1 MRSITSILFAHIK
14 RGMKY
19 PPNSKTYPLI
29 TITGHGAA
37 EITL

>member
-1 MRSITSILFAHIK
+1 MTTMPSAHIK

-19 PPNSKTYPLI
+19 PPNPKTYPLI